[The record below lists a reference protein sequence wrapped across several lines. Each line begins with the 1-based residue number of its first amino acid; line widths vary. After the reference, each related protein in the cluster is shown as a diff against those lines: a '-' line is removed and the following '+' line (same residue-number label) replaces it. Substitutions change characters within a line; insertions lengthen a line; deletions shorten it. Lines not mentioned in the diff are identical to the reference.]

1 MALDVAEDRLAAV
14 KVIASAG
21 INEKNKVKDL
31 VINFEL
37 TMNTDVLEKEILEN
51 HEKYLKRIALFKSY
65 GYDVEKERK
74 FIVEQAK
81 PLSGK
86 ILDAGTGKGYFALA
100 LAKEGHPFVT
110 FDISA
115 DQQQFAKLN
124 LAYFGFANLVDFRI
138 ENAECTSFPDESFDI
153 IFSVNLVHHLQN
165 PYQVAEELSRILS
178 PNGKLI
184 IADFTETGFRIIDK
198 IQALEGKTHETG
210 KATLSDIESYMKTK
224 GFYITKMKSN
234 IQKILIVKKAF
245 H

>member
-1 MALDVAEDRLAAV
+1 
-14 KVIASAG
+14 
-21 INEKNKVKDL
+21 
-31 VINFEL
+31 
-37 TMNTDVLEKEILEN
+37 MNTDILEKEILEN

-81 PLSGK
+81 PLNGK

-138 ENAECTSFPDESFDI
+138 ENAECSSFPDESFDI

-165 PYQVAEELSRILS
+165 PYQVAEEL
-178 PNGKLI
+178 
-184 IADFTETGFRIIDK
+184 
-198 IQALEGKTHETG
+198 
-210 KATLSDIESYMKTK
+210 
-224 GFYITKMKSN
+224 
-234 IQKILIVKKAF
+234 
-245 H
+245 

>member
-1 MALDVAEDRLAAV
+1 MAAV

-21 INEKNKVKDL
+21 INEKNKVKGL

-81 PLSGK
+81 PLNGK
-86 ILDAGTGKGYFALA
+86 ILDAGTCKGYFTLA
-100 LAKEGHPFVT
+100 LAKEGNPIVT
-110 FDISA
+110 IDISA
-115 DQQQFAKLN
+115 EQQRFAKLN
-124 LAYFGFANLVDFRI
+124 LAYYGFTNLVDFRI

-153 IFSVNLVHHLQN
+153 IFSVNLIHHLQN

-178 PNGKLI
+178 SNGKLI
-184 IADFTETGFRIIDK
+184 LADFTETGFGIIDK
-198 IQALEGKTHETG
+198 VQALEGKTHETG
-210 KATLSDIESYMKTK
+210 KVVLSDIESHMKTK
-224 GFYITKMKSN
+224 GFLITKMKSS
-234 IQKILIVKKAF
+234 IQEILIVKKVIY
-245 H
+245 